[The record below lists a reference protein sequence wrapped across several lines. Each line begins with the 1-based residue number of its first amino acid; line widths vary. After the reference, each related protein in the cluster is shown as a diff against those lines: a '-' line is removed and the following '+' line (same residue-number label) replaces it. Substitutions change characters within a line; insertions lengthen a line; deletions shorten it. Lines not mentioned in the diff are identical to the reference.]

1 MDTQIDKSV
10 KKKKVKPT
18 DIDRSFLYRVT
29 LVASVVQPLMT
40 VPQVVMI
47 YRTHDVSGVSLFTW
61 VGYALIGLVFLAY
74 GIKYKLVPIYLT
86 QIIWFILQL
95 SVVAGILIYR

>member
-1 MDTQIDKSV
+1 MGNDKDQKQNV
-10 KKKKVKPT
+10 GR
-18 DIDRSFLYRVT
+18 DRSFLYRVT

-61 VGYALIGLVFLAY
+61 VGYALIGLVFFAY

-86 QIIWFILQL
+86 QIIWFVLQL